1 MPASEST
8 RLFNRARR
16 VLPGGVNSPVR
27 AFGAVGGRP
36 PFIERARGARLY
48 DVDGRSYIDYVM
60 SWGPL
65 IHGHAPAELTRAL
78 RSAAGRGTSFGAPTA
93 QEVELGR
100 LVCRLVPSI
109 ERVRFV
115 QLRHRGDDE
124 RHPGRARRHRSRP
137 DRQVRRLLP
146 RARRRV
152 PGAGG
157 LRGHHARGAD
167 QPRRRARHRRRH
179 PDRELQR
186 RGIGRPPVPGAPRV
200 DRRRHRGA
208 DRGATWGWFRR
219 PPVFWRGCARCATS
233 RASCSSST
241 R

>member
-1 MPASEST
+1 MPQSESS

-65 IHGHAPAELTRAL
+65 IHGHAPPELTRAL
-78 RSAAGRGTSFGAPTA
+78 RAAVGRGTSFGAPTA

-109 ERVRFV
+109 
-115 QLRHRGDDE
+115 DE
-124 RHPGRARRHRSRP
+124 ELFIEEPTESPAVLASLGRLPSGRSIPGVAT
-137 DRQVRRLLP
+137 LL
-146 RARRRV
+146 A
-152 PGAGG
+152 
-157 LRGHHARGAD
+157 
-167 QPRRRARHRRRH
+167 
-179 PDRELQR
+179 
-186 RGIGRPPVPGAPRV
+186 
-200 DRRRHRGA
+200 DRRRR
-208 DRGATWGWFRR
+208 
-219 PPVFWRGCARCATS
+219 
-233 RASCSSST
+233 
-241 R
+241 